1 MASLTRGTS
10 FRRQGSSGSTW
21 TYNED
26 GVLVRL
32 KRDQVSIGHF
42 TGGGSLSK
50 VHHDPMVN
58 AGRVVSSEAPQS
70 SSSSSSSTSQQQQA
84 EGGDSTMALNVKK
97 QGQLETI
104 EVMLERSKSVGSVPN
119 KGIGNPASIKVLPHT
134 HRSRSKVIKWL
145 KKTLIK
151 LKN

>member
-1 MASLTRGTS
+1 MASLTRGVS

-32 KRDQVSIGHF
+32 KRDQVSINHF

-50 VHHDPMVN
+50 VHHDPIIN
-58 AGRVVSSEAPQS
+58 TGKTAIEPPSQQPKPS
-70 SSSSSSSTSQQQQA
+70 SSSSHQADEEDSSII
-84 EGGDSTMALNVKK
+84 LNMKK

-104 EVMLERSKSVGSVPN
+104 EVMLERSKSVGSVPS
-119 KGIGNPASIKVLPHT
+119 KSIGSASIKVLPHT
-134 HRSRSKVIKWL
+134 HRSKSKVMKWL